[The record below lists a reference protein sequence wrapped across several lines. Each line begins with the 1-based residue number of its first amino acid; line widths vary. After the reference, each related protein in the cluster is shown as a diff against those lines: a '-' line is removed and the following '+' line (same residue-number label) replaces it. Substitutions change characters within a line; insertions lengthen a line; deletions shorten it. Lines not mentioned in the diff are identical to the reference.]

1 MIRAIP
7 ALALRFVLS
16 RIQNRI
22 EQVYRTEFSSIFA
35 HKKPVRYGLDYNVAE
50 SENATFNSSQYYTE
64 QYYPDNPLNTT
75 LFIPYQSS
83 SYYNNQKF

>member
-35 HKKPVRYGLDYNVAE
+35 HKKTRKIRVRL
-50 SENATFNSSQYYTE
+50 
-64 QYYPDNPLNTT
+64 
-75 LFIPYQSS
+75 
-83 SYYNNQKF
+83 